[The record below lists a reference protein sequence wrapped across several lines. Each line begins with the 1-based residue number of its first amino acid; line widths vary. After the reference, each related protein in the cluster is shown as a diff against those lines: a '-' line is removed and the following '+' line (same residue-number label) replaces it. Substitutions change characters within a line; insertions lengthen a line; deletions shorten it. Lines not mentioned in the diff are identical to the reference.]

1 MRSPPVHCASH
12 KCIGHCA
19 DFRALPVAMLPA
31 LVRALLRSPPAL
43 RPALPRAVRSAP
55 PATQS
60 PWRLRSAGFTG
71 VDLPIFHTARIAYPT
86 GRAGL
91 GFHTPRIGD
100 AGLPWGSMSCLF
112 DAFRGQ
118 TGSGDCWTEWMLW
131 RTAAKLLESLL
142 FFWRGSLENRPERP
156 RVLWR
161 TVDSGPRFSGEP
173 SDSRTHRHV
182 PDGIQR
188 PARAATRRFGSRTG
202 RIFERDMVQ
211 RAANATNLRS
221 GFLKMTAE
229 DSAIAASATTLDPN
243 SRQSV
248 TDPPFFAIGDKPEAD
263 PHRSRSDPSRPVRR
277 RPQRPLIGSSRRW
290 RAARRQGDTVL
301 WALPRSAISRGV

>member
-1 MRSPPVHCASH
+1 
-12 KCIGHCA
+12 
-19 DFRALPVAMLPA
+19 MLACHGAPCPA
-31 LVRALLRSPPAL
+31 FSMPFGVKQGQAIVGPSGCSGEP
-43 RPALPRAVRSAP
+43 RPSYWNRFCFFGAV
-55 PATQS
+55 
-60 PWRLRSAGFTG
+60 
-71 VDLPIFHTARIAYPT
+71 
-86 GRAGL
+86 
-91 GFHTPRIGD
+91 
-100 AGLPWGSMSCLF
+100 
-112 DAFRGQ
+112 
-118 TGSGDCWTEWMLW
+118 LW
-131 RTAAKLLESLL
+131 RTAQSGPGFSGEPSIQA
-142 FFWRGSLENRPERP
+142 RGSLENRPIP
-156 RVLWR
+156 GHI
-161 TVDSGPRFSGEP
+161 GP
-173 SDSRTHRHV
+173 V

-243 SRQSV
+243 SRRPV

-301 WALPRSAISRGV
+301 WALPRSAISRGVRVHAPAACAG